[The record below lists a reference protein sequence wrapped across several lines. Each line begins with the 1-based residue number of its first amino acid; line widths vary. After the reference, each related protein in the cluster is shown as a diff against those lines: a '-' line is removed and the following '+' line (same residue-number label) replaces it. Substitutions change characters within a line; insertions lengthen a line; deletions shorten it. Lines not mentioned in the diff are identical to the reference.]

1 MKLSYSSSS
10 SFLALAFTITS
21 SNGAF
26 LHPSSSTTTSSSSS
40 ISKTIIKGYLDDLT
54 NELYK
59 EVDMADEVADSRE
72 NNQMSKDQIDRFGPG
87 NLADYV
93 EFNEFDGGD
102 GQMGVAG

>member
-1 MKLSYSSSS
+1 MKLSYSS

-26 LHPSSSTTTSSSSS
+26 IHPSSSTSSSSSS

-72 NNQMSKDQIDRFGPG
+72 MNQMSKDQIDRFGPG

>member
-1 MKLSYSSSS
+1 MKLSYSS

-26 LHPSSSTTTSSSSS
+26 LHPSSSTSSSSSS

-72 NNQMSKDQIDRFGPG
+72 MNQMSKDQIDRFGPG